1 MIILLWLV
9 GLGVAFLL
17 PVLAPDQPYLLQT
30 LTLALCAMIPAI
42 GLNLL
47 FGYTGLLS
55 LGHMGFAGI
64 GAYTAALLMKQAGLA
79 FLPSI
84 AAAALAAGSVGLL
97 AGLPCLRLRSH
108 FFIIVTLGA
117 GLILSA
123 AFNNLDG
130 LTGGPAGLPGI
141 PRPRPFTLLGMTV
154 EFRSLAGFYR
164 LTLLMTLLVLG
175 LQWAIMRSDFG
186 RALRAIRQDETMAAS
201 RGVNV
206 FAHKLAVFALSAA
219 IAGIGGAMQV
229 LLLRVAAPSSFDLEA
244 SFHLVAILIIGGT
257 GTLAGPIAGA
267 LIFVGVPEA
276 LRLADQWRM
285 VLFGAVLVALALYA
299 PRGLMGVLSRR
310 RRAP

>member
-1 MIILLWLV
+1 MTAALWLIAA
-9 GLGVAFLL
+9 VAGFLL
-17 PVLAPDQPYLLQT
+17 PVLAPDQPYLIQT
-30 LTLALCAMIPAI
+30 LTLAMCAVIPAV

-79 FLPSI
+79 FLPALV
-84 AAAALAAGSVGLL
+84 AAAAASGLAGLL

-108 FFIIVTLGA
+108 FFIIVTLGV

-123 AFNNLDG
+123 MFNNLDW
-130 LTGGPAGLPGI
+130 LTGGPAGLPGV
-141 PRPRPFTLLGMTV
+141 PRPRPLQMFATV
-154 EFRSLAGFYR
+154 IEFRSLVGFYR
-164 LTLLMTLLVLG
+164 LALLVTLLVLG
-175 LQWAIMRSDFG
+175 LQWAVVRSDFG

-206 FAHKLAVFALSAA
+206 FAHRLAVFALSAA

-229 LLLRVAAPSSFDLEA
+229 LLLRVAAPGSFDLEA
-244 SFHLVAILIIGGT
+244 SFNLVAILIIGGT
-257 GTLAGPIAGA
+257 GTLAGPVAGA
-267 LIFVGVPEA
+267 LIFIGLPEL
-276 LRLADQWRM
+276 LRLADQGRL

-299 PRGLMGVLSRR
+299 PKGLMGLLHRR
-310 RRAP
+310 RRAA